1 MTSDEIESFIN
12 SRYGEL
18 SSDEIVL
25 LMDVDKNPQIDH
37 LYLKIMHGRCGIIQ
51 VANFISKKELGC
63 KIHLYYSSILCYAPF
78 INHKEVMQMARRGKV
93 ANNYDELIT
102 REQKILEK
110 LEADKVAILG
120 KIKEKKAEI
129 KKLEKAKDTYDA
141 RIAEEERTKQM
152 KEVATMIVNS
162 GKTMDEI
169 KEFLT
174 K

>member
-1 MTSDEIESFIN
+1 
-12 SRYGEL
+12 
-18 SSDEIVL
+18 
-25 LMDVDKNPQIDH
+25 
-37 LYLKIMHGRCGIIQ
+37 
-51 VANFISKKELGC
+51 
-63 KIHLYYSSILCYAPF
+63 
-78 INHKEVMQMARRGKV
+78 MARRRKV
-93 ANNYDELIT
+93 ANNYDELIA

-141 RIAEEERTKQM
+141 RIADEKRSQQM
-152 KEVATMIVNS
+152 KEITEMVMNS
-162 GKTMDEI
+162 EKTIDEI

>member
-1 MTSDEIESFIN
+1 
-12 SRYGEL
+12 
-18 SSDEIVL
+18 
-25 LMDVDKNPQIDH
+25 
-37 LYLKIMHGRCGIIQ
+37 
-51 VANFISKKELGC
+51 
-63 KIHLYYSSILCYAPF
+63 
-78 INHKEVMQMARRGKV
+78 MARRRKV
-93 ANNYDELIT
+93 ANNYDELIA

-129 KKLEKAKDTYDA
+129 KKLEKAKATYDA